1 MQSGT
6 HRTLRLLNLADDQD
20 IVERTHADA
29 RAMVMRN
36 PELAE
41 ELTRNLS
48 ESEQEYLEKN

>member
-29 RAMVMRN
+29 RAMVLRN

>member
-29 RAMVMRN
+29 YAMVQRN
-36 PELAE
+36 PQLAE

-48 ESEQEYLEKN
+48 QSEQEYLEKN